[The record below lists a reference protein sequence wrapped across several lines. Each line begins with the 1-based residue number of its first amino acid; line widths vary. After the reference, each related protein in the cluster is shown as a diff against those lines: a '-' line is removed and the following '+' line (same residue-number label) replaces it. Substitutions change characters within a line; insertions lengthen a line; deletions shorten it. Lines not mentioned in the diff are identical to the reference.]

1 MKTPTT
7 ALARAQEAAEDIFF
21 GQVVLIYA
29 RWAVIFAGVVMILTA
44 VNTGQLV
51 IELIPIV
58 LLMALNFFLHGR
70 YFMERP
76 ANRLLIAAA
85 GVIDLVLLSAIVVTW
100 PSGGGV
106 ASPFFVFLYPVV
118 FAFALVFQPAYAAAF
133 GAIAAALYGAV
144 CYLSTAYSA
153 NPAADTKTVFMRL
166 VTLLAM
172 AGLGTLYWRK
182 QRDRRRAAAA

>member
-1 MKTPTT
+1 MLAPTT

-29 RWAVIFAGVVMILTA
+29 RWAVIVAGVVMILTA
-44 VNTGQLV
+44 GNTGQL
-51 IELIPIV
+51 IAELIPIV
-58 LLMALNFFLHGR
+58 LLMVLNFFLHGR

-76 ANRLLIAAA
+76 ANRSLIMAAA
-85 GVIDLVLLSAIVVTW
+85 AIDLGLLSLIVLTW

-118 FAFALVFQPAYAAAF
+118 FAFALVFQPAYAVTF
-133 GAIAAALYGAV
+133 GALAAALYGAV
-144 CYLSTAYSA
+144 CYLGTPFSTH
-153 NPAADTKTVFMRL
+153 PLVDTKTVFMRI

-182 QRDRRRAAAA
+182 QRDRRRAAVA